1 MVKKIALAAALVLH
15 MGITVQSQNR
25 PKLVVGIVVDQMRYD
40 YLYRFSQRY
49 SEGGFKRLLREGFA
63 CHNTHYNYI
72 PTYTAPGHATIYSGT
87 TPDVHGIIANDWYSR
102 VEQKM
107 VYCTQDSNYV
117 TLGSES
123 DAGEMSPSRMLC
135 GTLGDAMKLF
145 SQGQSKVYGIA
156 LKDRGAI
163 LPAGHSADGAFWY
176 DGGRVGRWV
185 TSTYY
190 FGDMPNWV
198 NRYNQ
203 ANFPKK
209 LMNQDWNT
217 LYPLTTYLNSG
228 PDNNAFEGKFK
239 GEEKPV
245 FPHEIKSLAVF
256 NNEFDILKYT
266 PFGNTLT
273 SDFAKQ
279 LILNEKLGVD
289 ETPDLLAISY
299 SSTDYIGH
307 RFGTNSVEIEDT
319 YLRLDE
325 ELSSL
330 FAFLDEKVGKGEWV
344 AFLTA
349 DHAGT
354 EPPSFLGSKKIPG
367 GYFSTDSL
375 EAALK
380 DFLQRTFNAGGIIE
394 NISNDQIFFNAD
406 SLDACQMGEDEIEQI
421 SEFIQGYGGVDKV
434 VLSGELELFYGND
447 IYEKLKKGYHNRLSG
462 DILFTLLPGWV
473 EYSKTG
479 STHGS
484 GYEYDTHV
492 PLLFMGWGVKPGAA
506 YEPVG
511 VEDIAPTISTILKI
525 TWPQAATGKPI
536 VPLFKQ

>member
-1 MVKKIALAAALVLH
+1 MLKKLGFAVLILLHTGLTVK
-15 MGITVQSQNR
+15 SQNR

-49 SEGGFKRLLREGFA
+49 SEGGFKRMMREGFT
-63 CHNTHYNYI
+63 CHNAHYNYI
-72 PTYTAPGHATIYSGT
+72 PTYTAPGHATIYTGT

-102 VEQKM
+102 AEQKM
-107 VYCTQDSNYV
+107 VYCAEDTTYV
-117 TLGSES
+117 TLGSETG
-123 DAGEMSPSRMLC
+123 AGEMSPSRLLC

-145 SQGQSKVYGIA
+145 SQGQSKVYGVA
-156 LKDRGAI
+156 LKDRGSI
-163 LPAGHSADGAFWY
+163 LPAGHNADGAFWY
-176 DGGRVGRWV
+176 EGGRVGKWIS
-185 TSTYY
+185 STYY
-190 FGDMPNWV
+190 FPDLPNWV

-203 ANFPKK
+203 SNYPKK
-209 LMNQDWNT
+209 LMSQDWNT
-217 LYPLTTYLNSG
+217 LYPLTTYSSSG

-245 FPHEIKSLAVF
+245 FPHEIKNLAVF
-256 NNEFDILKYT
+256 NNEYDILKYT

-273 SDFAKQ
+273 TDFAKQ
-279 LILNEKLGVD
+279 LLVNENLGMD
-289 ETPDLLAISY
+289 EIPDLLAISY

-307 RFGTNSVEIEDT
+307 KFGSNSVEIEDT
-319 YLRLDE
+319 YLRLDQ
-325 ELSSL
+325 ELASL
-330 FAFLDEKVGKGEWV
+330 FSFFDEKVGKGEWV
-344 AFLTA
+344 VFLTA

-354 EPPSFLGSKKIPG
+354 EPPSFLSSKRIPG
-367 GYFSTDSL
+367 GYFSGDSL
-375 EAALK
+375 EAAVK
-380 DFLQRTFNAGGIIE
+380 DYVQKTFNATGVIE
-394 NISNDQIFFNAD
+394 NISNEQIFFNPD

-421 SEFIQGYGGVDKV
+421 SEFIQSFPGIDKV

-462 DILFTLLPGWV
+462 DILFTLLPGWA
-473 EYSKTG
+473 EYSHTG

-492 PLLFMGWGVKPGAA
+492 PILMMGWGVKMGSA

-511 VEDIAPTISTILKI
+511 PEDIAPTLTSILKI

-536 VPLFKQ
+536 LSLFR